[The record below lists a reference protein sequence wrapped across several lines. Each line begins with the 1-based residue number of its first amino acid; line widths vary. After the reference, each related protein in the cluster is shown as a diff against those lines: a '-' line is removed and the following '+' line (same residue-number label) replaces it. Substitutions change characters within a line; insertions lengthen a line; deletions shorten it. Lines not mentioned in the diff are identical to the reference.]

1 MLGITKKRFNKI
13 KKGKNQSRKIAKK
26 KRKKKRNKN
35 KSFRRRRKY
44 NLKNKSLKNYKG
56 GAFKNIDRILNDHTK
71 HKEVWEQYIEK
82 ETPPIK
88 MIQLQ
93 KEGAPNIFKVKNI
106 KYTIGD
112 NGPTIEEVARE
123 KMESGEMEA
132 NLKNEFLNTLIT
144 LVFADGKREKL
155 KLYKF
160 LNWFFFEEAVNPT
173 SDGLISPTGELG
185 MLQQPVVGQGGIVE
199 NTGQFNDGGDDGDKT
214 GSKALIELLKK
225 NGWFKE
231 YCIDREYGL
240 KEIIYS
246 DGDDENVTVE
256 YKIPM
261 TDDSSQPKNPEVKD
275 EEVAEDAE
283 VITSEDDTFDSSI
296 NKMVSV
302 IETNKNSADNIQS
315 LENMV
320 TSSDDNL
327 KTVSSSY
334 ENINTGLSSDYSAF
348 KGRVDDSFIQDLIDG
363 NDDDGELVTDDRGLG
378 ITREDVESF
387 RDETFDDLINQIEQ
401 NNKRIARPDARTTA
415 ATSAKPLHIDPRR
428 SESESESESEL
439 ETKDDEPWHIAD
451 EPGPGCADG
460 CKNCING
467 VCEKA
472 KTAVEKGMTKVAALR
487 AIAGK
492 AAKKY
497 ADGANDPETG
507 FAARMKKLGPKKYV
521 KLPPRNKP
529 NIYLGV
535 TFTGDEE
542 NGHYSLKAA
551 KENFE
556 QDARSWLSSLG
567 ILESD

>member
-26 KRKKKRNKN
+26 KRKKKRKKN

-56 GAFKNIDRILNDHTK
+56 GAFKNIDRILEQHTK
-71 HKEVWEQYIEK
+71 HKEVWDEYIKK
-82 ETPPIK
+82 ENPPIK

-93 KEGAPNIFKVKNI
+93 EGVAPNIFKVKNI

-112 NGPTIEEVARE
+112 DGPTIEEVARG
-123 KMESGEMEA
+123 KMAPGEIET
-132 NLKNEFLNTLIT
+132 NLKNEFLNTPIT
-144 LVFADGKREKL
+144 LVFDDGKREEL
-155 KLYKF
+155 ELYKF

-173 SDGLISPTGELG
+173 SEGLISPSGELG
-185 MLQQPVVGQGGIVE
+185 MLQQPVLDVENAVIME
-199 NTGQFNDGGDDGDKT
+199 NTGQFNDSDADGDKT
-214 GSKALIELLKK
+214 GSNALIKLLKD
-225 NGWFKE
+225 NHWFKE

-246 DGDDENVTVE
+246 DGGDENVIVE
-256 YKIPM
+256 NKIPM
-261 TDDSSQPKNPEVKD
+261 AADSSQPKNPEVKD
-275 EEVAEDAE
+275 VEVAGI
-283 VITSEDDTFDSSI
+283 ITSEDDTFDSSI
-296 NKMVSV
+296 NKMASF

-315 LENMV
+315 LKNMV
-320 TSSDDNL
+320 TLSDDNL

-334 ENINTGLSSDYSAF
+334 ENINTDLSSDYSAF

-363 NDDDGELVTDDRGLG
+363 NDDDGELVTDDRVLG

-387 RDETFDDLINQIEQ
+387 RNETFDDLIKRIEQ
-401 NNKRIARPDARTTA
+401 NNERIAMSDALTTA

-428 SESESESESEL
+428 SEL

-451 EPGPGCADG
+451 EPGPGCAVG

>member
-26 KRKKKRNKN
+26 KRKKKRKKN

-56 GAFKNIDRILNDHTK
+56 GAFKNIDRILEQHTK
-71 HKEVWEQYIEK
+71 HKEVWDEYIKK

-93 KEGAPNIFKVKNI
+93 EGAAPNMFKVKNI

-112 NGPTIEEVARE
+112 DGPTIEEVA
-123 KMESGEMEA
+123 SAWLTPGEIET
-132 NLKNEFLNTLIT
+132 NLKNEFLNTPIT
-144 LVFADGKREKL
+144 LVFDDGKREEL

-160 LNWFFFEEAVNPT
+160 LNWFFFEEAVNPA
-173 SDGLISPTGELG
+173 SEGLISPSGELG
-185 MLQQPVVGQGGIVE
+185 MLQQPVVDVKNGEIME
-199 NTGQFNDGGDDGDKT
+199 NTGQFNDTDDDGDKT
-214 GSKALIELLKK
+214 GSNALIKLLNK
-225 NGWFKE
+225 NDWFKE
-231 YCIDREYGL
+231 YCIDRKYGL

-246 DGDDENVTVE
+246 DGDDENVTAE
-256 YKIPM
+256 NKIPM
-261 TDDSSQPKNPEVKD
+261 TDDSSQPKNPEV
-275 EEVAEDAE
+275 AEDAE
-283 VITSEDDTFDSSI
+283 VAEIITSEDDTFNSSI
-296 NKMVSV
+296 NKMASF

-315 LENMV
+315 LKNMV

-334 ENINTGLSSDYSAF
+334 ENINTDLSSDYSAF
-348 KGRVDDSFIQDLIDG
+348 KGRVDDSFIQDLIDA
-363 NDDDGELVTDDRGLG
+363 NEDDGEYVTDDRVLG

-387 RDETFDDLINQIEQ
+387 RNETFDDLIKQIEQ
-401 NNKRIARPDARTTA
+401 NNKRIAMSDALTTA
-415 ATSAKPLHIDPRR
+415 ATSAKP
-428 SESESESESEL
+428 EL
-439 ETKDDEPWHIAD
+439 ETKDDDPWNIAD
-451 EPGPGCADG
+451 EPGPGCAVG

>member
-26 KRKKKRNKN
+26 KRKKKRKKN

-56 GAFKNIDRILNDHTK
+56 GAFKNIDRILAQHTE
-71 HKEVWEQYIEK
+71 HKEVWDEYIKK

-93 KEGAPNIFKVKNI
+93 DGVAPNIFKVKNI

-112 NGPTIEEVARE
+112 DGPTIEDVARE
-123 KMESGEMEA
+123 KMASGEIETD
-132 NLKNEFLNTLIT
+132 LKNEFLNTLIT
-144 LVFADGKREKL
+144 LVFDDGKREEL

-173 SDGLISPTGELG
+173 SEGLISPTGELG
-185 MLQQPVVGQGGIVE
+185 MLQQPVVDMEKGAPVE
-199 NTGQFNDGGDDGDKT
+199 NTGQFNDSDDDGDKT
-214 GSKALIELLKK
+214 GSKALIKLL
-225 NGWFKE
+225 NDNHWFKE

-246 DGDDENVTVE
+246 DGDDVIVEN
-256 YKIPM
+256 KISM
-261 TDDSSQPKNPEVKD
+261 AADSSQPKNPEVKD
-275 EEVAEDAE
+275 VEVAEDAE
-283 VITSEDDTFDSSI
+283 VAEIITSEDDKFDSGI
-296 NKMVSV
+296 NKMASF
-302 IETNKNSADNIQS
+302 IETNKNSAGNIQS
-315 LENMV
+315 IKNMV
-320 TSSDDNL
+320 TLSDDNL
-327 KTVSSSY
+327 KTVSSSH
-334 ENINTGLSSDYSAF
+334 ENINTELSSDYSAF
-348 KGRVDDSFIQDLIDG
+348 KGRVDNSFIQDLIDG
-363 NDDDGELVTDDRGLG
+363 NDDDGEPVTDDRVLG
-378 ITREDVESF
+378 ITREEVDSF
-387 RDETFDDLINQIEQ
+387 RKKIHDDLIELIKQSDRRLAE
-401 NNKRIARPDARTTA
+401 PDALTTA
-415 ATSAKPLHIDPRR
+415 ATPAKPLHIDPRR
-428 SESESESESEL
+428 SEPEL

-451 EPGPGCADG
+451 EPGPGCAVG